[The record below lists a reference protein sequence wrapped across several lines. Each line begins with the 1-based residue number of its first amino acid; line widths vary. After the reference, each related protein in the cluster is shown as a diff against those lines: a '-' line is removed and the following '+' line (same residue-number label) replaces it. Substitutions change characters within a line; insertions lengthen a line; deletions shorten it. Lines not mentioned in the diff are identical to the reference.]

1 MACPRGVR
9 SLPPRR
15 QVRLLAATATAAQ
28 TQGVL
33 EENNKTLE
41 TEKEFYFNKLQY
53 LEEIITKN
61 GLDKHDFGAALL
73 DVMYA
78 AEGDTIMINENS
90 VEIATAD
97 GGRKKMTITAPVPA
111 GEAEALI
118 EDQPME
124 EQPLMD
130 EDN

>member
-1 MACPRGVR
+1 
-9 SLPPRR
+9 
-15 QVRLLAATATAAQ
+15 
-28 TQGVL
+28 VL

-41 TEKEFYFNKLQY
+41 TEREFYFNKLQY

-78 AEGDTIMINENS
+78 AEGDNIMIDTTGD
-90 VEIATAD
+90 VEIVTAD
-97 GGRKKMTITAPVPA
+97 GGRKKMAISALPSPGAQVDA
-111 GEAEALI
+111 QALI

>member
-1 MACPRGVR
+1 MQQQ
-9 SLPPRR
+9 L
-15 QVRLLAATATAAQ
+15 
-28 TQGVL
+28 GVL

-41 TEKEFYFNKLQY
+41 KEREFYFNKLQY

-78 AEGDTIMINENS
+78 AEGDTIMINDNS

-97 GGRKKMTITAPVPA
+97 GGRKKMMITAPVPV

>member
-1 MACPRGVR
+1 MASVAKRAVGGG
-9 SLPPRR
+9 SSN
-15 QVRLLAATATAAQ
+15 AAEVQALQ
-28 TQGVL
+28 QQLGVL

-41 TEKEFYFNKLQY
+41 TEREFYFNKLQY

-61 GLDKHDFGAALL
+61 GLDKQDFGAALL

-78 AEGDTIMINENS
+78 AEGDSIMIDTGGS
-90 VEIATAD
+90 VEIVTAD
-97 GGRKKMTITAPVPA
+97 GGRKKMTIVNPA
-111 GEAEALI
+111 DAQALI
-118 EDQPME
+118 EDAPME